1 MRTFLQATLLSG
13 FVVAALTAFTAATR
27 ANDPASAQPV
37 ATDDKDAKVENNLA
51 KLSPEDR
58 KLAEAQKYCA
68 VEEENRLGA
77 MGKPYKLVLNGETVF
92 LCCKGCEAEAKAH
105 EERTLGKVKELKA
118 RTPQP

>member
-92 LCCKGCEAEAKAH
+92 LCCKGCLKAAKADPDK
-105 EERTLGKVKELKA
+105 TVAKAKELREKNSK
-118 RTPQP
+118 